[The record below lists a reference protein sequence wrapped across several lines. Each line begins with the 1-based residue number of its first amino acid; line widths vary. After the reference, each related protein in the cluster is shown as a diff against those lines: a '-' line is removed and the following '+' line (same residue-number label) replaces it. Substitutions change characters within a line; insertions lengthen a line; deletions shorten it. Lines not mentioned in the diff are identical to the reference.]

1 MPQLTQSL
9 SFDLTNPFPRNAKD
23 LADFL
28 QRTRPAVIKTKAQPQ
43 DVFLT
48 ISQRI

>member
-23 LADFL
+23 LADFF